1 MKEYSK
7 LRYGPMIHEKFEMQ
21 DYVKHMKIEDA
32 RVNFSLKSK
41 MYKAKF
47 NYKNDPEY
55 SADLW
60 RCSRCMS
67 GHIETQSHI
76 LYCDAYADLRAD
88 KDINNNTDLVEYM
101 KNVLTV
107 REKLHLTK

>member
-1 MKEYSK
+1 
-7 LRYGPMIHEKFEMQ
+7 
-21 DYVKHMKIEDA
+21 
-32 RVNFSLKSK
+32 
-41 MYKAKF
+41 
-47 NYKNDPEY
+47 
-55 SADLW
+55 
-60 RCSRCMS
+60 MS

-107 REKLHLTK
+107 P